1 LLRVRNI
8 ESETEIDTSSERD
21 DARIVCMDSGRKDK
35 VKVTMDEGQQGSGWS
50 GDPRQGFASQRAEN
64 AKWARQRRSVGNS
77 YLPVAMKTLCT
88 LLLLLWFGLFALA
101 PGCERTPSGASALAV
116 SKLTPANY
124 AKITT
129 GMTKAQVERIMGSP
143 TTMETKDMVIFKKT
157 TYRYEE
163 GSKFA
168 VFTFKNDELD
178 SKDGNLT
185 AP

>member
-1 LLRVRNI
+1 
-8 ESETEIDTSSERD
+8 
-21 DARIVCMDSGRKDK
+21 MDSDRNAKAKGAI
-35 VKVTMDEGQQGSGWS
+35 DEGKNKLREVAGEVIRGKALQ
-50 GDPRQGFASQRAEN
+50 ASALGTQS
-64 AKWARQRRSVGNS
+64 RRGKEDFWGIVE
-77 YLPVAMKTLCT
+77 LTAAMKTLRT
-88 LLLLLWFGLFALA
+88 LVLFVWFGLFALA
-101 PGCERTPSGASALAV
+101 PGCERTPSGAPALAI

-129 GMTKAQVERIMGSP
+129 GMTKAQVGRIMGSP
-143 TTMETKDMVIFKKT
+143 TTMETKDMIVFKKT